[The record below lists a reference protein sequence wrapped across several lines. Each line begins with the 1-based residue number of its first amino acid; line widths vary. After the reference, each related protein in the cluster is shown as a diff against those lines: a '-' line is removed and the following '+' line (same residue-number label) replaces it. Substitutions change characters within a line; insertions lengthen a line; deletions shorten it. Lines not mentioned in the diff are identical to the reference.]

1 MRTHWMVAM
10 AAAVTAAAAGAGE
23 ARADA
28 CLDAMQAPAP
38 DRALMEPCL
47 KSRPTVFGSIGGG
60 VTLPGGWGAFATVDA
75 PLPARLWA
83 SGRLRWVGSGLGVV
97 DAMVG
102 LRFAGSYKRALVW
115 WTDRQLDATTVLDVG
130 KASVVRTDWVLA
142 GGVKAVIDD
151 GVDVGQTFQVGLQRH
166 SASGF
171 GTHRRI
177 EGYAVMR
184 GGRFGAAAAWHN
196 AIPPI
201 PWLVF
206 GMEAGLVPY
215 ESGGDMPTDETAVY
229 WAMIDLGISFER

>member
-1 MRTHWMVAM
+1 MQKHWIVGAAM
-10 AAAVTAAAAGAGE
+10 AVALVASARP

-28 CLDAMQAPAP
+28 CKDAVESPME
-38 DRALMEPCL
+38 DRALNERCL
-47 KSRPTVFGSIGGG
+47 ASRPAVFGSIGGG
-60 VTLPGGWGAFATVDA
+60 LTLPGGWGAFLAVDA

-83 SGRLRWVGSGLGVV
+83 SGRVRWVGTGVGTV
-97 DAMVG
+97 DALVG
-102 LRFAGSYKRALVW
+102 LRLGGRYGRALVW
-115 WTDRQLDATTVLDVG
+115 WTDRQLDATTVLDLG
-130 KASVVRTDWVLA
+130 KASVVRNDWVLA
-142 GGVKAVIDD
+142 GGLKAVIDD
-151 GVDVGQTFQVGLQRH
+151 DVDVGQTFQLGIQRH

-177 EGYAVMR
+177 EAYAVMR
-184 GGRFGAAAAWHN
+184 GGRFGATAAWHN

-215 ESGGDMPTDETAVY
+215 ESGGEMPTDETAVY